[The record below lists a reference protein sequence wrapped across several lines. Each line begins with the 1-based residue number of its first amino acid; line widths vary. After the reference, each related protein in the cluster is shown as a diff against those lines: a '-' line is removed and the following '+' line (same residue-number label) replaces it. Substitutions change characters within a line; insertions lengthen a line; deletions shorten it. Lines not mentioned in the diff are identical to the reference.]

1 MHFLK
6 ARTSYIQSQRDKN
19 EKDDKQGDISN
30 FIFHNN
36 FLDVSE
42 PLCRSKL
49 RITNPAEDSQP
60 LYLNQLLLFANRLPV
75 HIFMIT
81 LLAYR
86 NLLISTTS
94 TAKYYK
100 HRILRI

>member
-60 LYLNQLLLFANRLPV
+60 LYLNQVLRFANRFPG
-75 HIFMIT
+75 HICMIT
-81 LLAYR
+81 LQGLS
-86 NLLISTTS
+86 NLLICNTKMRS
-94 TAKYYK
+94 A
-100 HRILRI
+100 RRAAVAG